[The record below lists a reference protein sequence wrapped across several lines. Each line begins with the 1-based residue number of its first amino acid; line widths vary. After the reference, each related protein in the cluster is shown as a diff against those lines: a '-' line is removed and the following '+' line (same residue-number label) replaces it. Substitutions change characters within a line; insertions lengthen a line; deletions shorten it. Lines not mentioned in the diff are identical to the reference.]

1 MATTQLKAAFVA
13 SQGAA
18 QRSARPNLVAC
29 PAHPR
34 PFTAPLSINTRSSS
48 LTAESRNLARFVTPQ
63 AATVDAPVA
72 GAVKDYGVN
81 IVQGKRLQV
90 ISAPVTK
97 DTITLRCLDFDRD
110 RFDIE
115 FG

>member
-1 MATTQLKAAFVA
+1 MAATQLKA
-13 SQGAA
+13 S
-18 QRSARPNLVAC
+18 LVAC
-29 PAHPR
+29 QAAAYSSTRQSIVACPSHSR
-34 PFTAPLSINTRSSS
+34 PFNAPLPHSTRSSTLS
-48 LTAESRNLARFVTPQ
+48 VGSRVPHITPQ
-63 AATVDAPVA
+63 AATLDAPVA
-72 GAVKDYGVN
+72 AVKDHGVN

-97 DTITLRCLDFDRD
+97 DTITIRCLDWDRD